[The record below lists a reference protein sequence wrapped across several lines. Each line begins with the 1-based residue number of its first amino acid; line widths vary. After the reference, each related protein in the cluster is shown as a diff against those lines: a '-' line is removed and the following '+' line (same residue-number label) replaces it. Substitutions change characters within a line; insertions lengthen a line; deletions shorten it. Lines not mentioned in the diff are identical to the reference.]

1 MRRMGRRSIGL
12 ECGLREHRW
21 YNFGEREKGKGKKIA
36 HDTTTR
42 RDETTSPSRSS
53 RQTDQ
58 PPTRPQLTHQRAG
71 QRGPPR
77 SPPQSSTLLAASA
90 SSLRS
95 FDAIGGKRLSHSPP
109 PGSPPPPRPCS
120 TAVLLVVTRRAPFC
134 WFTSTRSAPS
144 LPRSPLGLSVVRTE
158 CLLVCARG

>member
-1 MRRMGRRSIGL
+1 LKR
-12 ECGLREHRW
+12 
-21 YNFGEREKGKGKKIA
+21 EREKGKGKIKSP
-36 HDTTTR
+36 TTIQTR
-42 RDETTSPSRSS
+42 RRAHPDLVD

-158 CLLVCARG
+158 CLLVCAHG